1 MWHDIFF
8 NAWWWPFSGRKPKD
22 TRKVWWCS
30 ECGRKA
36 HEIEGSMKHPL
47 CKLCF
52 ERLFDSDIETYMD
65 WLDDEHERMG

>member
-8 NAWWWPFSGRKPKD
+8 NVWHWWFACDASRDTSRK
-22 TRKVWWCS
+22 WWCS
-30 ECGRKA
+30 ECGGKLRKVY
-36 HEIEGSMKHPL
+36 GSMKHPL